1 MESTLAR
8 LAVGRGGLPALA
20 FVASHQAL
28 LPRAKALWGEYD
40 AGGSPRWRSAIAVP
54 MQLALLPVL
63 IAYAFAA
70 GGGTMAGWRAR
81 WEADWNSAQAS
92 GACPA
97 EWAFVNIFAAFLLVD
112 FVNYR
117 IRTVMI
123 AHHVVCLIGHFGAL
137 SAPAAF
143 VDYFAAA
150 VACELGSAVC
160 NLNAL
165 YPRSGAALAAYVA
178 GMTLSNG
185 LALAAL
191 LSWARA
197 LGGASLGLRVAMST
211 LTLPLLAERQRTCIR
226 EWRRFGKED

>member
-1 MESTLAR
+1 MCA
-8 LAVGRGGLPALA
+8 
-20 FVASHQAL
+20 HC
-28 LPRAKALWGEYD
+28 
-40 AGGSPRWRSAIAVP
+40 
-54 MQLALLPVL
+54 
-63 IAYAFAA
+63 AA
-70 GGGTMAGWRAR
+70 G
-81 WEADWNSAQAS
+81 AS
-92 GACPA
+92 PTFWPTSFTPA
-97 EWAFVNIFAAFLLVD
+97 IFAAFLLVD

>member
-1 MESTLAR
+1 M
-8 LAVGRGGLPALA
+8 
-20 FVASHQAL
+20 
-28 LPRAKALWGEYD
+28 
-40 AGGSPRWRSAIAVP
+40 
-54 MQLALLPVL
+54 
-63 IAYAFAA
+63 
-70 GGGTMAGWRAR
+70 
-81 WEADWNSAQAS
+81 
-92 GACPA
+92 PA

-165 YPRSGAALAAYVA
+165 YRGAHALAAYVA

-197 LGGASLGLRVAMST
+197 LGGAASGCASRCHPHAPAPRRAPARLHSRVAA
-211 LTLPLLAERQRTCIR
+211 LRQ
-226 EWRRFGKED
+226 ED